1 MLNSCSFI
9 DSAYFIE
16 LMSKVRENDP
26 EKVNA
31 AYLVEIIDRMF

>member
-1 MLNSCSFI
+1 MKPRKE
-9 DSAYFIE
+9 IE
-16 LMSKVRENDP
+16 WFAREMEAKLRENDP